1 MGVSLLHYRPWRGEF
16 RDPAWSFWP
25 ILRVGLHLMVRRR
38 LFWGLYALSLLFFLM
53 YFFGQ
58 YLLAYAEME
67 AGEVVQRL
75 IIAARNDLKLNGS
88 AETFQSFLRFQAS
101 MVVIVLALAGSLLVG
116 NDFQYGSLTFYLSKP
131 LGPWHYLLGKF
142 LAVGVFVNLMTTV
155 PALVLFF
162 QYGMV
167 TTYDYYFD
175 NWHLLVGILGSGL
188 VLTVCLSLILVA
200 MASWLRQTIPL
211 IMAWTTLFLFL
222 RMLSSALVRILQYHP
237 RWRLIDLWNNLWLVS
252 STMLGLDVQLQ
263 RSGVPPRQPAVWE
276 AALVLTCVC
285 LLCLTYLNRRI
296 RAVEIV
302 K

>member
-1 MGVSLLHYRPWRGEF
+1 MGVSLLHYRPWRGQL
-16 RDPAWSFWP
+16 RDPAWSVWP

-38 LFWGLYALSLLFFLM
+38 LFWGLYALSLVFFLM

-58 YLLAYAEME
+58 YLLAYAQTGDIP
-67 AGEVVQRL
+67 AVF
-75 IIAARNDLKLNGS
+75 ITTARDSLKLDGS
-88 AETFQSFLRFQAS
+88 ARTFQAFLRVQAS

-116 NDFQYGSLTFYLSKP
+116 NDFQHGSLTFYLSKP

-142 LAVGVFVNLMTTV
+142 LAVGAFVNLMTTL
-155 PALVLFF
+155 PALVLFV
-162 QYGMV
+162 QYGML

-175 NWHLLVGILGSGL
+175 HWQLLLGLLGSGL

-211 IMAWTTLFLFL
+211 IMAWTTLFLFARFL
-222 RMLSSALVRILQYHP
+222 TSALVRILNYHP
-237 RWRLIDLWNNLWLVS
+237 RWRLLDLWNNLWLVS
-252 STMLGLDVQLQ
+252 SSFLN
-263 RSGVPPRQPAVWE
+263 VPVPGRQPAARE
-276 AALVLTCVC
+276 AAAVLTLVC
-285 LLCLTYLNRRI
+285 LTCLMYLNRRI